1 MLIDYAKFFLA
12 PKFTNGRWP
21 AYLFTVDQFCHYLA
35 IIGIYLAISPQQ
47 TQLILNPNWLI
58 LALFFLIITKPINII
73 FKLYL
78 ERYQVELEDT
88 SSISGAGAMVGNLER
103 LIIGIF
109 LILGQYAAIALVFTA
124 KSIARYDMIS
134 KNQGFAEYYLIGS
147 LFSMISVLVTYALLI
162 F

>member
-1 MLIDYAKFFLA
+1 MASLPLY
-12 PKFTNGRWP
+12 GR
-21 AYLFTVDQFCHYLA
+21 
-35 IIGIYLAISPQQ
+35 S
-47 TQLILNPNWLI
+47 ILSLP
-58 LALFFLIITKPINII
+58 
-73 FKLYL
+73 
-78 ERYQVELEDT
+78 
-88 SSISGAGAMVGNLER
+88 S
-103 LIIGIF
+103 GIF

>member
-1 MLIDYAKFFLA
+1 MASLPLY
-12 PKFTNGRWP
+12 GRSILSLP
-21 AYLFTVDQFCHYLA
+21 SHYRNLSSYLT
-35 IIGIYLAISPQQ
+35 QQ

-73 FKLYL
+73 FKLYF
-78 ERYQVELEDT
+78 ERYQVKLEDT

>member
-1 MLIDYAKFFLA
+1 MASLPLYGRSILSLPSHYRNLSSYLTSANPADPQSQLAYSSFIFLNHY
-12 PKFTNGRWP
+12 K
-21 AYLFTVDQFCHYLA
+21 AYQYHFQ
-35 IIGIYLAISPQQ
+35 
-47 TQLILNPNWLI
+47 
-58 LALFFLIITKPINII
+58 II
-73 FKLYL
+73 FKLYF

>member
-1 MLIDYAKFFLA
+1 MASLPLY
-12 PKFTNGRWP
+12 GRSILSLP
-21 AYLFTVDQFCHYLA
+21 SHYRNLSSYLT
-35 IIGIYLAISPQQ
+35 QQ

-73 FKLYL
+73 FKLYF

>member
-1 MLIDYAKFFLA
+1 MASLPLYGRSILSLPSHYRNLSSYLTSANPADPQSQLA
-12 PKFTNGRWP
+12 YSSF
-21 AYLFTVDQFCHYLA
+21 
-35 IIGIYLAISPQQ
+35 I
-47 TQLILNPNWLI
+47 
-58 LALFFLIITKPINII
+58 FLIITKPINII
-73 FKLYL
+73 FKLYF

-147 LFSMISVLVTYALLI
+147 LFSMISVLVNYALLI

>member
-35 IIGIYLAISPQQ
+35 IIGI
-47 TQLILNPNWLI
+47 
-58 LALFFLIITKPINII
+58 
-73 FKLYL
+73 
-78 ERYQVELEDT
+78 
-88 SSISGAGAMVGNLER
+88 
-103 LIIGIF
+103 F
-109 LILGQYAAIALVFTA
+109 LILGQYATIALVFTA

>member
-1 MLIDYAKFFLA
+1 MASLPLYGRSILSLPSHYRNLSSYLTSANPADPQSQLAYSGFIFL
-12 PKFTNGRWP
+12 N
-21 AYLFTVDQFCHYLA
+21 HYK
-35 IIGIYLAISPQQ
+35 
-47 TQLILNPNWLI
+47 
-58 LALFFLIITKPINII
+58 IITKPINII
-73 FKLYL
+73 FKLYF
-78 ERYQVELEDT
+78 ERYRVELEDT